1 MKVRSTSALRRTLA
15 ALTLTAALGLTAA
28 CSGGQDDPSQASDG
42 GGQAAPAA
50 SDGGDQAAP
59 GASDGGGA
67 AGDPQAQQP
76 QEADVSDVPEVVAT
90 VNGTEITKDDF
101 VQTYQSQYQQMAM
114 QQQAGGQA
122 PDEEQLKTQVA
133 EQLVNNELLRQGAE
147 DAGIKA
153 TDKDIDTILDEIA
166 KQSGLGSGD
175 EVVSALEQQGIS
187 AEQVRQDAASQFA
200 ITTYIE
206 QEADIAEP
214 SDEELKA
221 QYDAMVEQQSAAGGS
236 AEEVPSFEEMKDQL
250 AQQATMQQQNEAATE
265 IAGKLRESGDVT
277 INV

>member
-42 GGQAAPAA
+42 GGQATPAA
-50 SDGGDQAAP
+50 SDGGGQAAP

-67 AGDPQAQQP
+67 AADPQA

-122 PDEEQLKTQVA
+122 PDEKQLKTQVA

-153 TDKDIDTILDEIA
+153 TDKDIDTTLDEIA

>member
-50 SDGGDQAAP
+50 SDGGGQAAP

-67 AGDPQAQQP
+67 ADDPQA

-153 TDKDIDTILDEIA
+153 TDKDIDTTLDEIA

-221 QYDAMVEQQSAAGGS
+221 QYDALVEQQSAAGGS

>member
-50 SDGGDQAAP
+50 SDGGGQAAP

-67 AGDPQAQQP
+67 AADPQA

-122 PDEEQLKTQVA
+122 PDEKQLKTQVA

-153 TDKDIDTILDEIA
+153 TDKDIDTTLDEIA

>member
-1 MKVRSTSALRRTLA
+1 MKVRSTSALRRPLA

-50 SDGGDQAAP
+50 SDGGGQAAP

-67 AGDPQAQQP
+67 AGDPQA

-122 PDEEQLKTQVA
+122 PDEKQLKTQVA

-153 TDKDIDTILDEIA
+153 TDKDIDTTLDEIA

>member
-42 GGQAAPAA
+42 GGQAAP
-50 SDGGDQAAP
+50 

-67 AGDPQAQQP
+67 AGDPQA

-153 TDKDIDTILDEIA
+153 TDKDIDTTLDEIA

>member
-50 SDGGDQAAP
+50 SDGGGQAAP

-153 TDKDIDTILDEIA
+153 TDKDIDTTLDEIA

-200 ITTYIE
+200 ITTFIE

>member
-50 SDGGDQAAP
+50 SDGGGQAAP

-133 EQLVNNELLRQGAE
+133 EQLVNNELLRQGA
-147 DAGIKA
+147 AGIEA
-153 TDKDIDTILDEIA
+153 TDKDIDTTLDEIA

-221 QYDAMVEQQSAAGGS
+221 QYDAMVEQQSAAGGA

>member
-50 SDGGDQAAP
+50 SDGGGQAAP
-59 GASDGGGA
+59 GADGGGA

-114 QQQAGGQA
+114 QQQAGGQT

-153 TDKDIDTILDEIA
+153 TDKDIDTTLDEIA

-200 ITTYIE
+200 ITTFIE

>member
-50 SDGGDQAAP
+50 SDGGGQAAP

-67 AGDPQAQQP
+67 AGDPQA

-133 EQLVNNELLRQGAE
+133 EQLVDNELLRQGAE

-153 TDKDIDTILDEIA
+153 TDKDIDTTLDEIA

>member
-50 SDGGDQAAP
+50 SDGGGQAAP

-67 AGDPQAQQP
+67 AGDPQA

-122 PDEEQLKTQVA
+122 PDEKQLKTQVA

-153 TDKDIDTILDEIA
+153 TDKDIDTTLDEIA

>member
-50 SDGGDQAAP
+50 SDGGGQAAP

-153 TDKDIDTILDEIA
+153 TDKDIDTTLDEIA

>member
-50 SDGGDQAAP
+50 SDGGGQAAP
-59 GASDGGGA
+59 SASDGGGA
-67 AGDPQAQQP
+67 AGDPQA

-153 TDKDIDTILDEIA
+153 TDKDIDTTLDEIA

-221 QYDAMVEQQSAAGGS
+221 QYDALVEQQSAAGGS

>member
-1 MKVRSTSALRRTLA
+1 MKVRSTSALRRPLA

-50 SDGGDQAAP
+50 SDGGGQAAP

-153 TDKDIDTILDEIA
+153 TDKDIDTTLDEIA

>member
-50 SDGGDQAAP
+50 SDGGGQAAP

-67 AGDPQAQQP
+67 AGDPQA

-153 TDKDIDTILDEIA
+153 TDKDIDTTLDEIA

-200 ITTYIE
+200 ITTFIE

>member
-50 SDGGDQAAP
+50 SDGGGQAAP

-67 AGDPQAQQP
+67 AGDPQA

-153 TDKDIDTILDEIA
+153 TDKDIDTTLDEIA

-221 QYDAMVEQQSAAGGS
+221 QYDAMVEQQAAAGGS

>member
-50 SDGGDQAAP
+50 SDGGGDP
-59 GASDGGGA
+59 A
-67 AGDPQAQQP
+67 AGGQQAP
-76 QEADVSDVPEVVAT
+76 EADVSDVPDVVAT
-90 VNGTEITKDDF
+90 VNDTDITKDDF
-101 VQTYQSQYQQMAM
+101 VQTYQSQFQQMSM
-114 QQQAGGQA
+114 QQQSGGQA

-147 DAGIKA
+147 DAGITA
-153 TDKDIDTILDEIA
+153 TDEDIDTTLDQIA
-166 KQSGLGSGD
+166 QQSGLGSGD
-175 EVVSALEQQGIS
+175 EVVSALEQQGVTE
-187 AEQVRQDAASQFA
+187 EQVREDAASQFA

-206 QEADIAEP
+206 QEADVAEP
-214 SDEELKA
+214 SEEELRA
-221 QYDAMVEQQSAAGGS
+221 QYDALVEQQSAAGGS
-236 AEEVPSFEEMKDQL
+236 TEEVPSFEEMRDQL

-265 IAGKLRESGDVT
+265 LAGKLREAGDVT
-277 INV
+277 IHV

>member
-50 SDGGDQAAP
+50 SDGGGQAAP
-59 GASDGGGA
+59 GADGGGA
-67 AGDPQAQQP
+67 AGDPQA

-114 QQQAGGQA
+114 QQQSGGQA

-153 TDKDIDTILDEIA
+153 TDKDIDTTLDEIA

-187 AEQVRQDAASQFA
+187 A
-200 ITTYIE
+200 
-206 QEADIAEP
+206 
-214 SDEELKA
+214 
-221 QYDAMVEQQSAAGGS
+221 
-236 AEEVPSFEEMKDQL
+236 
-250 AQQATMQQQNEAATE
+250 
-265 IAGKLRESGDVT
+265 
-277 INV
+277 

>member
-50 SDGGDQAAP
+50 SDGGGQAAP

-67 AGDPQAQQP
+67 SGDPQAQQP

-153 TDKDIDTILDEIA
+153 TDKDIDTTLDEIA

>member
-50 SDGGDQAAP
+50 SDGGGQAAP

-67 AGDPQAQQP
+67 AGDPQA

-122 PDEEQLKTQVA
+122 PDKEQLKTQVA

-153 TDKDIDTILDEIA
+153 TDKDIDTTLDEIA

-200 ITTYIE
+200 ITTFIE

>member
-50 SDGGDQAAP
+50 SDGGGQAAP

-114 QQQAGGQA
+114 QQQAGEQA
-122 PDEEQLKTQVA
+122 PDEKQLKTQVA

-153 TDKDIDTILDEIA
+153 TDKDIDTTLDEIA

-206 QEADIAEP
+206 QEADIAKP

>member
-50 SDGGDQAAP
+50 SDGGGQAAP

-133 EQLVNNELLRQGAE
+133 EQLVDNELLRQGAE

-153 TDKDIDTILDEIA
+153 SDKDIDTTLDEIA

>member
-28 CSGGQDDPSQASDG
+28 CSGGQGDPSQASDG

-50 SDGGDQAAP
+50 SDGGGQAAP

-122 PDEEQLKTQVA
+122 PDEKQLKTQVA

-153 TDKDIDTILDEIA
+153 TDKDIDTTLDEIA

-200 ITTYIE
+200 ITTFIE

>member
-50 SDGGDQAAP
+50 SDGGGQAAP

-67 AGDPQAQQP
+67 ADDPQA

-114 QQQAGGQA
+114 QQQTGGQA

-153 TDKDIDTILDEIA
+153 TDKDIDTTLDEIA

-221 QYDAMVEQQSAAGGS
+221 QYDALVEQQSAAGGS

>member
-50 SDGGDQAAP
+50 SDGGGQAAP

-67 AGDPQAQQP
+67 ADDPQA

-114 QQQAGGQA
+114 QQQTGGQA

-153 TDKDIDTILDEIA
+153 TDKDIDTTLDEIA
-166 KQSGLGSGD
+166 KQNGLGSGD

-221 QYDAMVEQQSAAGGS
+221 QYDALVEQQSAAGGS

-250 AQQATMQQQNEAATE
+250 AQQATMQQQNQAATE
-265 IAGKLRESGDVT
+265 LAGKLREKGDVT
-277 INV
+277 INL

>member
-50 SDGGDQAAP
+50 SDGGGQAAP

-67 AGDPQAQQP
+67 ADDPQA

-153 TDKDIDTILDEIA
+153 TDKDIDTTLDEIA
-166 KQSGLGSGD
+166 KQNGLGSGD

-221 QYDAMVEQQSAAGGS
+221 QYDALVEQQSAAGGS

>member
-50 SDGGDQAAP
+50 SDGGGQAAP

-67 AGDPQAQQP
+67 ADDPQA

-153 TDKDIDTILDEIA
+153 TDKDIDTTLDEIA
-166 KQSGLGSGD
+166 KQNGLGSGD
-175 EVVSALEQQGIS
+175 EAVSALEQQGIS

-221 QYDAMVEQQSAAGGS
+221 QYDALVEQQSAAGGS

>member
-50 SDGGDQAAP
+50 SDGGGQAAP

-67 AGDPQAQQP
+67 AGDPQA

-122 PDEEQLKTQVA
+122 PNEEQLKTQVA

-153 TDKDIDTILDEIA
+153 TDKDIDTTLDEIA

-236 AEEVPSFEEMKDQL
+236 AEEVPSFEEIKDQL

>member
-50 SDGGDQAAP
+50 SDGGGQAAP

-67 AGDPQAQQP
+67 AADPQAQQP

-153 TDKDIDTILDEIA
+153 TDKDIDTTLDEIA

-221 QYDAMVEQQSAAGGS
+221 QYDALVEQQSAAGGS

>member
-50 SDGGDQAAP
+50 SDGGGQAAP

-67 AGDPQAQQP
+67 AGDPQA

-122 PDEEQLKTQVA
+122 PNEEQLKTQVA

-153 TDKDIDTILDEIA
+153 TDKDIDTTLDEIA

>member
-50 SDGGDQAAP
+50 SDGGGQAAP

-67 AGDPQAQQP
+67 ADDPQA

-147 DAGIKA
+147 DADIKA
-153 TDKDIDTILDEIA
+153 SDKDIDTTLDEIA

-221 QYDAMVEQQSAAGGS
+221 QYDALVEQQSAAGGS

>member
-50 SDGGDQAAP
+50 SDGGGQAAP

-67 AGDPQAQQP
+67 AGDPQT

-122 PDEEQLKTQVA
+122 PNEEQLKTQVA
-133 EQLVNNELLRQGAE
+133 EQLVNNELLRQGAG

-153 TDKDIDTILDEIA
+153 TDKDIDTTLDEIA

>member
-28 CSGGQDDPSQASDG
+28 CGGGQDDASQASDG

-50 SDGGDQAAP
+50 SDGG
-59 GASDGGGA
+59 GA
-67 AGDPQAQQP
+67 ADDPQA

-114 QQQAGGQA
+114 QQQTGGQA

-147 DAGIKA
+147 DADIKA
-153 TDKDIDTILDEIA
+153 SDKDIDTTLDEIA

-221 QYDAMVEQQSAAGGS
+221 QYDALVEQQSAAGGS